1 MMNMRWGEDEVCGE
15 NKVGDKVS
23 GSVMRSSKHDTRTHT
38 LSCLAIWMDQSSLVQ
53 HCYNS

>member
-1 MMNMRWGEDEVCGE
+1 MMNTRWGEDEVCGE

-38 LSCLAIWMDQSSLVQ
+38 LI
-53 HCYNS
+53 